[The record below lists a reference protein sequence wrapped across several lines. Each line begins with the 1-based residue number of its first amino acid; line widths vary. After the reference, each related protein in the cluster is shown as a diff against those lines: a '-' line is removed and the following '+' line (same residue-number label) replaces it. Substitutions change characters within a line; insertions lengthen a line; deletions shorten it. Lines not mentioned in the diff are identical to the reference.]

1 MKYKKAYWF
10 FLGLFM
16 LNSNR
21 NIKYVSYLF
30 KKNADVLKASSLK
43 STKSRFFLFGP
54 HEFELCKY
62 LWFHLLRFWDIWE
75 STTVQWQEIL
85 LVVHKKSENW
95 NLALWIFTNIRS
107 VNVLISGKV
116 CFKAF
121 FYFFIFLVFL
131 ILTSD
136 RRYLVLLIL
145 VNYTLDSFHFALYS
159 RHLSN
164 KLARTHE
171 ENHVMKK

>member
-1 MKYKKAYWF
+1 
-10 FLGLFM
+10 M

-30 KKNADVLKASSLK
+30 LKKCWCSKSQFTKVTQRAHFLIWPSWIWAMQIFVVSFAEVLRYLRKHHSTMTGNFISGPQKQWKLK
-43 STKSRFFLFGP
+43 LSIVD
-54 HEFELCKY
+54 
-62 LWFHLLRFWDIWE
+62 FHKQGHRDL
-75 STTVQWQEIL
+75 
-85 LVVHKKSENW
+85 
-95 NLALWIFTNIRS
+95 NIRS

-121 FYFFIFLVFL
+121 FFFLVFL

-145 VNYTLDSFHFALYS
+145 VNYTLDSFHFTLYS

-164 KLARTHE
+164 KLACTHE